1 MITLNVNSLNA
12 PMKRHFSDWLK
23 GQVSTICY
31 LQDMH
36 SKYKDTNSSKVKV
49 WKNIYHANTSKKKAP
64 VAILTSD
71 KIYFRT
77 KNIL

>member
-23 GQVSTICY
+23 EQISTICY

-36 SKYKDTNSSKVKV
+36 SKYKDTNSSKLK
-49 WKNIYHANTSKKKAP
+49 YG
-64 VAILTSD
+64 
-71 KIYFRT
+71 KIYTMLTPVKRR
-77 KNIL
+77 LLWLS